1 MIKKINKFNL
11 VLFICGTA
19 IFFLLGIIAKISKLL
34 PSDDFEKD
42 CVPVFVSFLIAAAAV
57 YFVSVWKFRKNT
69 ACSLILIILFG
80 LGFRILFIPSTP
92 ILENDFYRYMW
103 DGAVSSSG
111 VNPYEYSPRQ
121 VIDGESPEKLKTLKR
136 EHEET
141 LKKINH
147 PHVKTIYPPVSQF
160 FFALS
165 YKLSPMSLEAW
176 RIILI
181 LFDLTTLGLLLLSLG
196 KLKIPLQ
203 SSIVYWWN
211 PLLVKEIFN
220 SAHMDVV
227 AFPFVLAAIF
237 LFLSGSKRIC
247 VLILSLAAGVKLW
260 PALLFGLFIKPFREK
275 RETVLRI
282 LIFTAA
288 LLVIFLPLIVL
299 RAEPNSGVLT
309 YGKSWQNNSPLFSV
323 ILYLWEAVFSAF
335 EVHRGHAQK
344 YSRIAVVLI
353 LLLWN
358 FYVLFAKGS
367 LGIYRKALLIVG
379 GAFLL
384 SPAQFPWYY
393 TWLLPFLC
401 MAPSWGFLSLT
412 ALLPLYYLQYYLS
425 SSAGQAELFRNVV
438 VWIEFAPVWVLLVWE
453 WKAFRSTGTE
463 TGLSAR
469 ADLPKR

>member
-34 PSDDFEKD
+34 PFDDFEKD
-42 CVPVFVSFLIAAAAV
+42 CVPVFVSLLIAASAV
-57 YFVSVWKFRKNT
+57 YFVSVWKFRKNN

-176 RIILI
+176 RIIMI

-196 KLKIPLQ
+196 RLKIPLQ

-260 PALLFGLFIKPFREK
+260 PALLFGLFIKPFSGKARDGFANSYFHS
-275 RETVLRI
+275 RASGN
-282 LIFTAA
+282 IFTPDRIESGAEFRGA
-288 LLVIFLPLIVL
+288 DL
-299 RAEPNSGVLT
+299 RKKL
-309 YGKSWQNNSPLFSV
+309 
-323 ILYLWEAVFSAF
+323 
-335 EVHRGHAQK
+335 
-344 YSRIAVVLI
+344 
-353 LLLWN
+353 
-358 FYVLFAKGS
+358 AKQQP
-367 LGIYRKALLIVG
+367 
-379 GAFLL
+379 AFLRYSL
-384 SPAQFPWYY
+384 FVGSCFLARLKFTGDTLKSTRESPW
-393 TWLLPFLC
+393 C
-401 MAPSWGFLSLT
+401 
-412 ALLPLYYLQYYLS
+412 
-425 SSAGQAELFRNVV
+425 
-438 VWIEFAPVWVLLVWE
+438 
-453 WKAFRSTGTE
+453 
-463 TGLSAR
+463 
-469 ADLPKR
+469 